1 MDEAQARRDRFDGLP
16 IRQAVLRQ
24 IVPAIFSQMVVLIY
38 NLADTYFVGLL
49 NAPDQTAAVTVS
61 MPAFLMLTAISNLF
75 AIGGASQVARQLG
88 KRAPEAASAVS
99 AIAFWFG
106 LGSAVLF
113 SGFFW
118 CAASPILQL
127 CGATAAT
134 CAPALAYAKWVIAA
148 GGVGTVLN
156 ILLANLVR
164 AEGRSLVAA
173 FGVCL
178 GGCVNVVL
186 DPLLILPRFAGLG
199 AAGAGLATA
208 ASNTLA
214 ALFFLVWLIFGKRR
228 TVLRLSP
235 RYLRQ
240 ARRYLA
246 DIVRIGIPASVQ
258 YALTVV
264 SVAAL
269 SKFVSG
275 YGTAAVA
282 ALGIVKKL
290 DQLPLY
296 FSIGASNGLLPLL
309 AYHHA
314 AGNTARRRAAF
325 RFGTALAVGF
335 SLLCLVAYECFAPQL
350 AGLFIQDSETIAYGA
365 KFLRLMVVAMPLMS
379 VCYPLIVQFQAMG
392 CARQSLIWLRAAQG
406 RAGYPAAV
414 FAGSAA
420 AALRL
425 YAGPADRGCG
435 LAGGRVVFLS
445 KAAAGCCA
453 NRRNSAEQRG
463 RVSADYTGASGVSG
477 FVTPVRRDGS
487 SPPPKAAPPR
497 AEARRMTCSP

>member
-240 ARRYLA
+240 ARRVPCRYCENRHSSVGPVCA
-246 DIVRIGIPASVQ
+246 DGRLCG
-258 YALTVV
+258 
-264 SVAAL
+264 
-269 SKFVSG
+269 
-275 YGTAAVA
+275 
-282 ALGIVKKL
+282 
-290 DQLPLY
+290 
-296 FSIGASNGLLPLL
+296 GA
-309 AYHHA
+309 
-314 AGNTARRRAAF
+314 F
-325 RFGTALAVGF
+325 KI
-335 SLLCLVAYECFAPQL
+335 C
-350 AGLFIQDSETIAYGA
+350 
-365 KFLRLMVVAMPLMS
+365 LRLWDGGGRRP
-379 VCYPLIVQFQAMG
+379 G
-392 CARQSLIWLRAAQG
+392 DRQK
-406 RAGYPAAV
+406 
-414 FAGSAA
+414 AGSIA
-420 AALRL
+420 
-425 YAGPADRGCG
+425 PVFFHRG
-435 LAGGRVVFLS
+435 
-445 KAAAGCCA
+445 
-453 NRRNSAEQRG
+453 
-463 RVSADYTGASGVSG
+463 
-477 FVTPVRRDGS
+477 
-487 SPPPKAAPPR
+487 
-497 AEARRMTCSP
+497 

>member
-1 MDEAQARRDRFDGLP
+1 M
-16 IRQAVLRQ
+16 I
-24 IVPAIFSQMVVLIY
+24 
-38 NLADTYFVGLL
+38 
-49 NAPDQTAAVTVS
+49 
-61 MPAFLMLTAISNLF
+61 
-75 AIGGASQVARQLG
+75 
-88 KRAPEAASAVS
+88 
-99 AIAFWFG
+99 
-106 LGSAVLF
+106 
-113 SGFFW
+113 
-118 CAASPILQL
+118 
-127 CGATAAT
+127 
-134 CAPALAYAKWVIAA
+134 
-148 GGVGTVLN
+148 
-156 ILLANLVR
+156 
-164 AEGRSLVAA
+164 AA

-208 ASNTLA
+208 VSNTLA

-235 RYLRQ
+235 RYLHQ
-240 ARRYLA
+240 TRRYLA

-309 AYHHA
+309 A
-314 AGNTARRRAAF
+314 RRRAAF
-325 RFGTALAVGF
+325 RFGTTLTVCF

-392 CARQSLIWLRAAQG
+392 CARQSLICSVLRKGVLDIPLLFLLDRLLPLYGCMLVQPIVDAVSLAVGLYFYQKLP
-406 RAGYPAAV
+406 REAVQIEETARSSAG
-414 FAGSAA
+414 
-420 AALRL
+420 
-425 YAGPADRGCG
+425 
-435 LAGGRVVFLS
+435 
-445 KAAAGCCA
+445 
-453 NRRNSAEQRG
+453 E
-463 RVSADYTGASGVSG
+463 
-477 FVTPVRRDGS
+477 
-487 SPPPKAAPPR
+487 
-497 AEARRMTCSP
+497 

>member
-214 ALFFLVWLIFGKRR
+214 ALFFLVWPIFGKRR

-392 CARQSLIWLRAAQG
+392 CARQSLICSVLRKGVLDIPLLFLLDRLLPLYGCMLVQPIVDAVSLAVGLYFYQKLP
-406 RAGYPAAV
+406 RDAVQIEETARSSAG
-414 FAGSAA
+414 
-420 AALRL
+420 
-425 YAGPADRGCG
+425 
-435 LAGGRVVFLS
+435 
-445 KAAAGCCA
+445 
-453 NRRNSAEQRG
+453 E
-463 RVSADYTGASGVSG
+463 
-477 FVTPVRRDGS
+477 
-487 SPPPKAAPPR
+487 
-497 AEARRMTCSP
+497 